1 MYRLLFTVSFVFIS
15 MVTVAQVGNNR
26 GTGNN
31 NPGNND
37 NPCYTYGDTVSVG
50 TFQGIILVDT
60 CGGREKFRDTL
71 FFPKIS
77 GSETDRFFETQGFI
91 VDTLTGKVQIIE
103 EDQEGTVFYRELDF
117 LDRLPAYDNESQADS
132 DPNLEVGG
140 FWKASENNTMGVRP
154 ATIYVK
160 D

>member
-1 MYRLLFTVSFVFIS
+1 MYKLLFTLSFFLVS
-15 MVTVAQVGNNR
+15 MVAVAQVGNNN

-50 TFQGIILVDT
+50 TFQGIVLVDT
-60 CGGREKFRDTL
+60 CGGRERLRDTL

-77 GSETDRFFETQGFI
+77 GLGTDRFYETVGFLT
-91 VDTLTGKVQIIE
+91 DTISGKLQIME
-103 EDQEGTVFYRELDF
+103 EDQDGAIFYRELQF
-117 LDRLPAYDNESQADS
+117 LESLPDYDNEVQADL
-132 DPNLEVGG
+132 DPNLELGG

-154 ATIYVK
+154 GTIYVK